1 MLFGSLQAAGSAAT
15 LCFGCHQHKILHC
28 MGMHR
33 VGELRQFEA
42 SITAR
47 EGRDYNKQKGMVCFD
62 F

>member
-1 MLFGSLQAAGSAAT
+1 
-15 LCFGCHQHKILHC
+15 

>member
-1 MLFGSLQAAGSAAT
+1 MLFDSLQATGSAAT
-15 LCFGCHQHKILHC
+15 LCLGCHQQEILYYT
-28 MGMHR
+28 GMHR